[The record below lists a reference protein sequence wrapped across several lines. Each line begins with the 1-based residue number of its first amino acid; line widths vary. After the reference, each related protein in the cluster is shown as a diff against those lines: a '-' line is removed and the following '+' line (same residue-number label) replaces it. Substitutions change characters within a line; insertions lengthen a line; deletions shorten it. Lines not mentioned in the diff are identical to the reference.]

1 MALTKWSDDKA
12 MQILEGNYD
21 GYIQSSLIQLRLNS
35 QIGATP
41 SNGTAVYNIK
51 ENTIYKV
58 RLYMDT
64 RFRVAACSSIAMN
77 TVMTNYYRDAADL
90 SDSTVAGVYKD
101 AEIISEAGQVY
112 MPVVYWASG
121 GSKTW
126 REVYDTIEVRERLS
140 GVLILKAAPSKLE
153 YVVGEEIDLTGMSV
167 ALVWS
172 DDSEEVITDYTVS
185 GFDSSAVGTKTVTV
199 SYQGEMV
206 TFGIIVTK
214 PMIPIGIEISSLP
227 MKTEYVI
234 GEEFDTA
241 GLVVSIVYS
250 DGTRKATAEYVLS
263 GIDISSVGKKIIT
276 AICAGFSATFE
287 VTVTVP
293 VTLTSIEVTAPAK
306 VSYLY
311 GEEIDF
317 TGMIVK
323 ALYSDGTSAVVTDY
337 TVSGYDVAVL
347 GEQTITV
354 SYQEFTDTFM
364 ATVSNAVSGIEV
376 APPTKLEYQIGDVFD
391 NDGMIVNAV
400 WLDGSKTVITD
411 YDVKGFDSSQIGV
424 KNITVTYL
432 GFTSSFNIT
441 IFQIYVLEDILNT
454 TTGMTA
460 IRNNSKNDDATDTIN
475 GVEWFNYNGVATNTI
490 YVNGNNWIGFGNST
504 EHLKICRRD
513 GAVYYIYR
521 QEGVLDDGR
530 SFLKIRIEGYTTYNS
545 IASDFKLI
553 YELLLFDNN
562 DMLLNLIQTPVETA
576 YLGASALVCGNN
588 TTTLNIT
595 AGCIK
600 RVNFKALDRNG
611 SAFSITYSHE
621 YVKEYIGYPTLMNVT
636 ATLSFDTGELTI
648 SGNGKTKGFSYL
660 TPILSSY
667 KSEIVKVVV
676 EEGVTSLGN
685 YMFYEYTEIQEV
697 SLPESI
703 ETMGRNVFYKTEQLD
718 TLYYNCISCECNGWV
733 NDEGSYYTLFKN
745 SGLKN
750 IVFGSKV
757 KKIPAGVFWDA
768 KRLTEILLPMS
779 VEIIEAYAF
788 RGCVGIKR
796 VLVDR
801 NVTSIGDNAFY
812 DDISMKIYIR
822 KPEDSIS
829 NSPWGAPRSAIV
841 WLGTDAILDEESAV
855 FYRIEDGKAVILHL
869 WDDGQT
875 ELHVPSLIN
884 GYEISAIDLE
894 AFKGSSLMYIFLD
907 MPEGTISGEPWGKG
921 KVFWS
926 DTVFENGVVYK
937 IADGNAYV
945 YAFYDSTENIK
956 EVKVKEL
963 HEGDPVKRIS
973 GDVFYKK
980 ELDRIILPDSVETI
994 ESGAFAGCMA
1004 DVNIPASLK
1013 KIASGAFQGSG
1024 IKNVVIPSE
1033 TIELGIYV
1041 FSSCPSLE
1049 RLDYMSSVDIPQGF
1063 CESSALTSVYVL
1075 GNVEKIGDMAFYG
1088 CTELTSVY
1096 VLGDVEKIGDMAF
1109 YGCTELANLHLPEQ
1123 LRVLGKMAFYN
1134 SISLKTV
1141 VLRENITTFGHMC
1154 FFGSGLESVTIP
1166 PGIIDW
1172 GGSNTFAECKSLK
1185 KVVLTEGIKSVG
1197 YLAFR
1202 DCTALMEVEFPQSL
1216 KKIEALAFEKCGFN
1230 GHITLPASV
1239 EELGENAF
1247 CYCPI
1252 RTFAI
1257 LNPDCIIVG
1266 DTPLTTGSTDTII
1279 YGYPESTAE
1288 AYSAQHDF
1296 LQFIP
1301 LCHGTHTVTF
1311 LDINGSAFATQVVE
1325 CGLFAD
1331 IPVGMP
1337 RADTGF
1343 RFCGWQDTDKRIVE
1357 DVEYLAIY
1365 EVETYTVIWRDY
1377 DGTIIRTDQVRYL
1390 DDAVPPENPVRVGYT
1405 FIGWDKDYLEIT
1417 TDMVITAEYEVVV
1430 LTSEINVDDIFLIN
1444 GDLYPVVYELLP
1456 ENATN
1461 KKVLF
1466 STDDK
1471 TVVSVSEAGV
1481 LQANRP
1487 GTTRL
1492 ILNSVDGNA
1501 EASCSIT
1508 VSKAENVDSI
1518 WILPNTLYIQ
1528 KGDME
1533 SLTVSAVSGSDA
1545 DLSVLWS
1552 SSDTSVVTVDCHGKI
1567 TAAKQGNAM
1576 VTARL
1581 KTDASKYAICN
1592 VHVLTTQDYLRQLY
1606 AQDSIHKELIIHSV
1620 DGKFS
1625 DIKNTDIVEE
1635 SMIIKEAV
1643 CTSTPVVLGGCISNS
1658 FEILVSAKRFINHE
1672 PFGEIQ
1678 VYQVIDGCRVN
1689 LFNGIIDSAEKQEN
1703 KITRK
1708 LIAYDKMYTKGDIN
1722 LAAWFTNLNFP
1733 ITVGWLRS
1741 QIFRRIGIACQ
1752 SVKLPCD
1759 SFLIYQNYE
1768 YYTEENTEE
1777 KKKRIIYDIPDKLKA
1792 VDIIRDICEVN
1803 GMFGWMNRTGAF
1815 EYISPK
1821 NTRQINLYPITIQD
1835 GEKSYPVNAVEIYL
1849 DDKEIDPSITYIG
1862 SYNDKQKY
1870 NIDDSNFIVNATR
1883 GETVYPQTYN
1893 SYQETYKNQILN
1905 ALHEKKWV
1913 SFTCQQRFD
1922 PGLKV
1927 GSDIIY
1933 ENDKQFSD
1941 GTKYVWKT
1949 VSAILER
1956 TIKGVQSVTETITA
1970 SVGYYSASDNK
1981 RKVSKKVNNNS
1992 KAISNLKSQVSSLGN
2007 DYYGDGPGGGGSGG
2021 FNVVSVTELPA
2032 GPDSNTIYL
2041 IQGEVTVE

>member
-35 QIGATP
+35 QIGTNP

-64 RFRVAACSSIAMN
+64 RFRIAACSSIAMN

-140 GVLILKAAPSKLE
+140 GVLILKSAPSKLE

-167 ALVWS
+167 ALAWS

-206 TFGIIVTK
+206 TFGIIVSK
-214 PMIPIGIEISSLP
+214 PMTPIGIEISSLP

-250 DGTRKATAEYVLS
+250 DGTREATAEYVLS

-276 AICAGFSATFE
+276 AIYAGFSATFE
-287 VTVTVP
+287 VTVTAP
-293 VTLTSIEVTAPAK
+293 VTLTSIEVTAPTK

-317 TGMIVK
+317 SGMSVK

-364 ATVSNAVSGIEV
+364 VTVSNAVSGIELT
-376 APPTKLEYQIGDVFD
+376 PPVKLEYQIGEAFD
-391 NDGMIVNAV
+391 SAGMVVYAV
-400 WLDGSKTVITD
+400 WLDGSKAVLTD
-411 YDVKGFDSSQIGV
+411 YDMTGFDSNQIGE
-424 KNITVTYL
+424 KTITVSYL

-441 IFQIYVLEDILNT
+441 IFRIYVLEDILNT
-454 TTGMTA
+454 TTDMTA
-460 IRNNSKNDDATDTIN
+460 IRNNSKNDDTSDMIN

-553 YELLLFDNN
+553 YELLLFDDN
-562 DMLLNLIQTPVETA
+562 DMLLNLIQTPVESS

-600 RVNFKALDRNG
+600 RVNFKALDKNG

-667 KSEIVKVVV
+667 KTEIVKVVV

-697 SLPESI
+697 FLPESI

-733 NDEGSYYTLFKN
+733 NDEGSYYTLFKD

-768 KRLTEILLPMS
+768 KRLTEILLPLS
-779 VEIIEAYAF
+779 VETIEAYAF
-788 RGCVGIKR
+788 RGCIGIKR

-801 NVTSIGDNAFY
+801 NVTSIGDNVFY
-812 DDISMKIYIR
+812 GGVSMKIYIR
-822 KPEDSIS
+822 KPEGSIYG
-829 NSPWGAPRSAIV
+829 SPWGASRSDIV
-841 WLGTDAILDEESAV
+841 WLGTDAILDEESAI

-869 WDDGQT
+869 WDEGQT

-884 GYEISAIDLE
+884 GYRVFTINLE
-894 AFKGSSLMYIFLD
+894 AFKGSSLIYIFLD

-937 IADGNAYV
+937 TADGSAYV
-945 YAFYDSTENIK
+945 YAFYDSTGNIK
-956 EVKVKEL
+956 EVEVKGL
-963 HEGDPVKRIS
+963 HDGVPVKRIS

-994 ESGAFAGCMA
+994 ESGAFASCMA

-1024 IKNVVIPSE
+1024 IKKVVIPSA
-1033 TIELGIYV
+1033 TIELGVYV

-1075 GNVEKIGDMAFYG
+1075 GEVA
-1088 CTELTSVY
+1088 
-1096 VLGDVEKIGDMAF
+1096 KIGDMAF
-1109 YGCTELANLHLPEQ
+1109 YGCTELANVHLPEQ
-1123 LRVLGKMAFYN
+1123 LRVLGQMAFYN
-1134 SISLKTV
+1134 SVSLKTV
-1141 VLRENITTFGHMC
+1141 VLCENITTFGYMC
-1154 FFGSGLESVTIP
+1154 FRGSGLESVTIP

-1172 GGSNTFAECKSLK
+1172 GESNTFAECLSLK
-1185 KVVLTEGIKSVG
+1185 KVVLSEGIESIG

-1202 DCTALMEVEFPQSL
+1202 DCTALTDVEFPQSL
-1216 KKIEALAFEKCGFN
+1216 KKIEALAFVECGIN

-1247 CYCPI
+1247 RNCPI

-1257 LNPDCIIVG
+1257 MNPDCIIVG
-1266 DTPLTTGSTDTII
+1266 DTPLTTGSMDTVI
-1279 YGYPESTAE
+1279 YGYPGSTAE
-1288 AYSAQHDF
+1288 AYSAQYDL

-1301 LCHGTHTVTF
+1301 LCHGIHTVTF
-1311 LDINGSAFATQVVE
+1311 LDINGSAFVTQTVE
-1325 CGLFAD
+1325 CGLLAD
-1331 IPVGMP
+1331 IPMEIP
-1337 RADTGF
+1337 RADAGF
-1343 RFCGWQDTDKRIVE
+1343 RFCGWQDTGNRIVE
-1357 DVEYLAIY
+1357 DMAYPAIY
-1365 EVETYTVIWRDY
+1365 EVETFTVTWRDY
-1377 DGTIIRTDQVRYL
+1377 DGTTIRTEQVRYL
-1390 DDAVPPENPVRVGYT
+1390 DDAFPPEDPVRVGYI

-1417 TDMVITAEYEVVV
+1417 ADMVITAEYEVVV
-1430 LTSEINVDDIFLIN
+1430 LTSEIKIDDISIIN
-1444 GDLYPVVYELLP
+1444 GDLVPVVYSLLP
-1456 ENATN
+1456 DNATN
-1461 KKVLF
+1461 KKLIFV
-1466 STDDK
+1466 TDDK
-1471 TVVSVSEAGV
+1471 SVASVSEDGI

-1487 GTTRL
+1487 GITRL
-1492 ILNSVDGNA
+1492 TLKSVDGGA
-1501 EASCSIT
+1501 EVSCSIT
-1508 VSKAENVDSI
+1508 VSRADDVDSI
-1518 WILPNTLYIQ
+1518 WILPNVLYIP

-1533 SLTVSAVSGSDA
+1533 SLTISAISGSDA

-1552 SSDTSVVTVDCHGKI
+1552 SSDTSVVTVDRHGKI
-1567 TAAKQGNAM
+1567 TAAKPGNAM
-1576 VTARL
+1576 VTARS
-1581 KTDASKYAICN
+1581 KTDTSKYAICD

-1606 AQDSIHKELIIHSV
+1606 AQDSINKELIIHSV
-1620 DGKFS
+1620 SGKFS

-1658 FEILVSAKRFINHE
+1658 FEILVSAKRFIDHE
-1672 PFGEIQ
+1672 PSGEIQ

-1708 LIAYDKMYTKGDIN
+1708 LIAYDKMYTKGDID

-1741 QIFRRIGIACQ
+1741 QIFLRIGIACQ

-1768 YYTEENTEE
+1768 YYTEENAEE

-1821 NTRQINLYPITIQD
+1821 NTRQAKLYPITIQD

-1849 DDKEIDPSITYIG
+1849 DDKEIDPSITCIG

-1913 SFTCQQRFD
+1913 SFTCRQRFD
-1922 PGLKV
+1922 PGLKI

-1933 ENDKQFSD
+1933 QNDKQFSD

-1956 TIKGVQSVTETITA
+1956 TIEGVQSVTETITA
-1970 SVGYYSASDNK
+1970 SLGYYSASDNK

-2007 DYYGDGPGGGGSGG
+2007 DYYGDGSDGGGGLK
-2021 FNVVSVTELPA
+2021 VVSVTEIPTA
-2032 GPDSNTIYL
+2032 PDSETIYL
-2041 IQGEVTVE
+2041 IQGEVVVE